1 MRGVSGWLLSLLRC
15 KEIKLL
21 FSYFRIL
28 SRMLGKKGGSG
39 MPRNPKRRVVVQ
51 YGTIPLERLLES
63 AEPAACCDAVIRDE
77 QRDLAV
83 CAFRGA
89 DHAAAFQAAEL
100 DRLEVDDA
108 EDLFAD

>member
-1 MRGVSGWLLSLLRC
+1 
-15 KEIKLL
+15 
-21 FSYFRIL
+21 
-28 SRMLGKKGGSG
+28 

-51 YGTIPLERLLES
+51 YGSIPLERLLDS

-83 CAFRGA
+83 RALGGA
-89 DHAAAFQAAEL
+89 DHAAALQSAEL
-100 DRLEVDDA
+100 DRLEIDHA